1 MPDYGEGIALF
12 MLFAA
17 SSLVAIP
24 IGLVA
29 GGLTGLL
36 ASKVSVLLGTG
47 IGLGA
52 GLLGIAVNVFMLWA
66 SVQMDLN
73 LGVRHPMFLLM
84 LFSPATIAGTAS
96 FLARRSHAFGGF
108 PAAAR
113 PGVAVPDGYEGPEK
127 REKTGEPAQGE
138 VKVKGKG

>member
-17 SSLVAIP
+17 SSLAAIP

-36 ASKVSVLLGTG
+36 TPRVSVLLGTG

-52 GLLGIAVNVFMLWA
+52 GLLGIAVNVFVLWA

-73 LGVRHPMFLLM
+73 LGVRHPIYLLM
-84 LFSPATIAGTAS
+84 LFSPGIIAI
-96 FLARRSHAFGGF
+96 
-108 PAAAR
+108 
-113 PGVAVPDGYEGPEK
+113 AVPVVATWLISAS
-127 REKTGEPAQGE
+127 RTG
-138 VKVKGKG
+138 